1 MSKFLPVGSIVKLD
15 KNAPTAIMVSG
26 FCPVENES
34 GKKFDY
40 SGVIY
45 PEGFNSSLNLF
56 LFNKEDIDLIL
67 YEGYS
72 DESNEIMM
80 KKLSEKVADLND

>member
-1 MSKFLPVGSIVKLD
+1 MNDILPVGSIIKLEKD
-15 KNAPTAIMVSG
+15 APAAIMITG
-26 FCPVENES
+26 YFPIENKS
-34 GKKFDY
+34 GKHFDY
-40 SGVIY
+40 SGAIY